1 MIIGSQAQGEQPVT
15 LTDGEDFCP
24 KTDFTAPHGVT
35 NSRVLMPYAE
45 QDDASIVTTP
55 RGYTV
60 CLPYA
65 LTLSDD
71 GVKVYAPSTSSVVA
85 GVTTITFQEVEG
97 GTMVANNPYYVVVRK
112 GIDLSTS
119 ASVSFTAGQTGG
131 TNSGG
136 VSDFVFKGT
145 LVKIPNDQLY
155 DAQKPAYIL
164 QSDGKWHKVPQNQ
177 PLAYVGPYR
186 AYFQAA
192 SPSAARSLN
201 MVIDDEGTTGL
212 QQIRTIDADGTE
224 RYYDLNGRQIANGQ
238 KPTAKGLYIVNG
250 KKYINR

>member
-1 MIIGSQAQGEQPVT
+1 MVVSSG
-15 LTDGEDFCP
+15 
-24 KTDFTAPHGVT
+24 TA
-35 NSRVLMPYAE
+35 S
-45 QDDASIVTTP
+45 
-55 RGYTV
+55 
-60 CLPYA
+60 
-65 LTLSDD
+65 
-71 GVKVYAPSTSSVVA
+71 
-85 GVTTITFQEVEG
+85 
-97 GTMVANNPYYVVVRK
+97 
-112 GIDLSTS
+112 LSTT
-119 ASVSFTAGQTGG
+119 ASVSFTKGQTGS
-131 TNSGG
+131 TNSGSISG
-136 VSDFVFKGT
+136 YEFKGT